1 MDNRFEN
8 ALEELRKFLFQKN
21 RRSAHVELTEGR
33 VDIAR
38 RQKRIKIV
46 DRSEYGWTT
55 VELYEHDELASDS
68 ADKKKLEKAE
78 KEVEKRVVKRK
89 HDKMSKCARKNETS
103 SLEQKKWPTDP
114 QQHGSQRLQLMMPL
128 RAGMT

>member
-8 ALEELRKFLFQKN
+8 ALEELQKIPVSEELEV
-21 RRSAHVELTEGR
+21 SAAVTAARVELTEGR

-38 RQKRIKIV
+38 RQKRIIKA
-46 DRSEYGWTT
+46 DRSEYGWMT

-68 ADKKKLEKAE
+68 TDEKQLEKAE
-78 KEVEKRVVKRK
+78 KEAEKCVAKCKR
-89 HDKMSKCARKNETS
+89 DKMSKGAKKTETS

-114 QQHGSQRLQLMMPL
+114 QQHSSQRS
-128 RAGMT
+128 